1 VRGSAAQVGRAA
13 RPDGLDA
20 VFRPT
25 SIAVIGAGR
34 SPGTVGNELLRNL
47 VVGGFTGRVY
57 PVNPKAESVHSIRCY
72 PTVLDVPD
80 DVDLAVV
87 VVPAR
92 HVLDVARQCVEKGV
106 RALCVIT
113 AGFREVGPEG
123 AAEERRLR
131 DLCRAHGVRLVGP
144 NCMGVMDARPDV
156 RMNATIAQAFPP
168 PGPVAFLS
176 QSGAMGVS
184 ILNQASDLGLGMS
197 MFASIGNRADVS
209 GNDLLE
215 HWEHD
220 EATRV
225 VLMYLEGF
233 GNPRRFVPIARRVS
247 RTKPIVCVKAGR
259 TAQAAK
265 AATSHTGSLAGAD
278 VAVDALLEQSGVL
291 RVETVG
297 ELFDVALALSSQP
310 MPAGNRVA
318 VLTNAGGPAIL
329 AVDFLVGAGI
339 EVARLAPETT
349 AALRK
354 VLVPEAS
361 VANPVDMVAGAGEAE
376 YANALP
382 LLLADP
388 GVDLVIT
395 IFVPPVQVDPVA
407 VARRI
412 FEISRGASKPVL
424 GCFMAR
430 ERVIA
435 AIKELGHAWFPV
447 YAYPEL
453 AVRAAKNLVRAKALR
468 EDDLGVPEPFPDVD
482 PARIEEV
489 LRRAGQGAP
498 PEGTWVSAADGFA
511 LLEAAGLS
519 VPRLTAARDVAEAVA
534 AARAIGGPVALK
546 LDGPAFLHKSDVGGV
561 LLGLEG
567 DAAVREGAERLEENA
582 ERHAPGAPRRLLVQ
596 EMVRPG
602 VELVFGSKEDPV
614 FGPVVMA
621 GLGGIHVEVLRDVAF
636 GLVPLT
642 RTLAARML
650 RRLRGFRLLEGARG
664 APPVDLVAVETALLR
679 FASLVEHHPSILEIE
694 VNPATARPD
703 GLTCVDVRARIR
715 RTEPEQIR
723 LIPRASV

>member
-1 VRGSAAQVGRAA
+1 VRGAAALRS
-13 RPDGLDA
+13 GLDA
-20 VFRPT
+20 IFRPT

-34 SPGTVGNELLRNL
+34 APGGVGHEVLRNI
-47 VVGGFTGRVY
+47 VTGGFTGRVY
-57 PVNPKAESVHSIRCY
+57 PVNPNAESVHSIRCHAS
-72 PTVLDVPD
+72 VLDVPD
-80 DVDLAVV
+80 DVDLAMI
-87 VVPAR
+87 VVPAK
-92 HVLDVARQCVEKGV
+92 HVLSVAKECGEKGV
-106 RALCVIT
+106 KALCVIT
-113 AGFREVGPEG
+113 AGFREVGPAG
-123 AAEERRLR
+123 YAEEIRLR
-131 DLCRAHGVRLVGP
+131 DLCRSKGMRLVGP
-144 NCMGVMDARPDV
+144 NCMGVLNALPDV
-156 RMNATIAQAFPP
+156 RMNATIAQAFPA

-197 MFASIGNRADVS
+197 MFASIGNKADVS

-215 HWEHD
+215 YWERD
-220 EATRV
+220 AATKV

-233 GNPRRFVPIARRVS
+233 GNPRKFVPIARRLS

-259 TAQAAK
+259 TTQAAK

-310 MPAGNRVA
+310 MPKGPRVA
-318 VLTNAGGPAIL
+318 ILTNAGGPAIL
-329 AVDFLVGAGI
+329 AVDFLVGAGL

-349 AALRK
+349 EGLRE

-376 YANALP
+376 YASSLP

-412 FEISRGASKPVL
+412 FDLSKDASKPVL

-430 ERVIA
+430 ERVIE

-453 AVRAAKNLVRAKALR
+453 AVRAAKNLVRAKTLR
-468 EDDLGVPEPFPDVD
+468 GDDLGEPEPFDDIDHARVD
-482 PARIEEV
+482 GIV
-489 LRRAGQGAP
+489 RRALAGLDAKAAPQGVWISAG
-498 PEGTWVSAADGFA
+498 EGFG
-511 LLEAAGLS
+511 LLQAAGIPIPA
-519 VPRLTAARDVAEAVA
+519 VRLANDAAEAVK
-534 AARAIGGPVALK
+534 AAREIGGAVALK
-546 LDGPAFLHKSDVGGV
+546 LDGAAFLHKTDVGGV
-561 LLGLEG
+561 LLGLSG
-567 DAAVREGAERLEENA
+567 DDAVREGAETLARNA
-582 ERHAPGAPRRLLVQ
+582 ERHAPGAPYRILV
-596 EMVRPG
+596 EAMVEPG
-602 VELVFGSKEDPV
+602 VELVFGCKEDPV
-614 FGPVVMA
+614 FGPVIMA
-621 GLGGIHVEVLRDVAF
+621 GLGGIHVEIWRDVSF

-642 RTLAARML
+642 RTLASRLL

-664 APPVDLVAVETALLR
+664 TPPVDLAAVETALLR
-679 FASLVEHHPSILEIE
+679 LAALVEHHPEIREIE
-694 VNPATARPD
+694 LNPVMARPD
-703 GLTCVDVRARIR
+703 GLTAVDVRARI
-715 RTEPEQIR
+715 
-723 LIPRASV
+723 A